1 MNNALGVARAVRTRR
16 KCRRDSH
23 AAGESSRLEKK
34 TLVGIP
40 SPATPRRR
48 APKTTLRVA
57 PSPSTL
63 VPRRSSLR
71 SPLRR
76 RAARANRP
84 RRPKNRHP
92 RSRTRTRNR
101 YRRSRRFGSR
111 ARAPARARRRHRTRD
126 VVNRRVRRVVTKV
139 PRRGAPS
146 ARRAMEESVTGRCR
160 VCRGQPSADF
170 GVLDARWVPGAFR
183 ARLSERDGTKEKR
196 AGTYLRSAFPR
207 ELRGGRSARTRR
219 SGRKRSWFTAGLFFV
234 HRHVRHGPLLRQRW
248 GGREQSV
255 QVAFWQRFVAIGGEE
270 RHMRNRPRPRP
281 TPHLPRVAATR
292 PWSSRASPRPLPL
305 SARPTPSPCDA
316 PSHRAAPCVPT
327 PRGASSTN
335 RARVTNGLEG
345 LNQGSFCG
353 QSFRFSRDESK

>member
-34 TLVGIP
+34 THRRFVGIAF
-40 SPATPRRR
+40 PATPRRR

-146 ARRAMEESVTGRCR
+146 ARRAMEESVTGGVGCVGVSPRRISVCWMRDGFR
-160 VCRGQPSADF
+160 VRSGRVS
-170 GVLDARWVPGAFR
+170 R
-183 ARLSERDGTKEKR
+183 ERDGTKEKR

-207 ELRGGRSARTRR
+207 ELRGGRSARTRM

-255 QVAFWQRFVAIGGEE
+255 QVAFWQKDSTSPSAVKRG
-270 RHMRNRPRPRP
+270 HK
-281 TPHLPRVAATR
+281 LK
-292 PWSSRASPRPLPL
+292 SSS
-305 SARPTPSPCDA
+305 SSSD
-316 PSHRAAPCVPT
+316 S
-327 PRGASSTN
+327 ASSTG
-335 RARVTNGLEG
+335 RGHAAMVI
-345 LNQGSFCG
+345 SSIPSASS
-353 QSFRFSRDESK
+353 SFRASDPISV